1 MADNLTNQI
10 LKDLREKQQNLQQTS
25 SPTLQQTN
33 QIGQSLFD
41 QLSSGLDL
49 ETIPSEK
56 KSGALQGVGS
66 LMWNALDSALLGIPG
81 IAAEKNMVK
90 NLMM

>member
-25 SPTLQQTN
+25 SPDLNQFNQT
-33 QIGQSLFD
+33 GQTLFD

-49 ETIPSEK
+49 ENIPF
-56 KSGALQGVGS
+56 
-66 LMWNALDSALLGIPG
+66 M
-81 IAAEKNMVK
+81 
-90 NLMM
+90 